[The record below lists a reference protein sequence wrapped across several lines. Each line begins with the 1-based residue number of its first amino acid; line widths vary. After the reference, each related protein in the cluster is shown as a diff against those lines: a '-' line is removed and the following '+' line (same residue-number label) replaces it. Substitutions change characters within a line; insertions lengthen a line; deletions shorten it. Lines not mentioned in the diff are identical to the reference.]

1 MPPKHRPGRG
11 RPKKTAMRDDKSD
24 KSDSPSEGSP
34 TGSASPTSPPMTPR
48 KTRQKRVA
56 YALLSWDDLP
66 AWRRDNVYV
75 QTGYR
80 PTSHSYIASFASVL
94 AIHNESVNIWT
105 HLGGAIVAALLGLT
119 LYIESSA
126 IAAYWA
132 SLNHTLPTVA
142 SWLAATTATALTATG
157 LDDLVQPLVAS
168 STAAGD
174 PSATLV
180 LSCFAGGAIAC
191 LGMSATYHALSNHS
205 PAVARWGNKLD
216 YTGIVFLIVGSYVP
230 TLYYG
235 FFCHKWWMTVYLYS
249 IGILGTAC
257 LVVSW
262 LEHFRTPAW
271 RPYRAML
278 FVGLGASGVVPIVHS
293 LLFLEPG
300 ATLGARYASINAKIG
315 LEWVLLQGA
324 LYIAGA
330 FLYGARWPERQWPGK
345 FDIWGSSHQIFHVFV
360 VAAAA
365 AHLRGVLQAY
375 MHHHQQY
382 HVLGQTCPAI

>member
-1 MPPKHRPGRG
+1 MPPKHKPGHG
-11 RPKKTAMRDDKSD
+11 RPKKTAMRDDREKEREKNEAGLVD
-24 KSDSPSEGSP
+24 NGLVDL
-34 TGSASPTSPPMTPR
+34 ALPPMTPR
-48 KTRQKRVA
+48 KSRQKRVA

-80 PTSHSYIASFASVL
+80 PTSHSYIASFASVA

-105 HLGGAIVAALLGLT
+105 HLGGAIVATLLGLT
-119 LYIESSA
+119 LYVESSE

-132 SLNHTLPTVA
+132 SLNETLPAVTA
-142 SWLAATTATALTATG
+142 WLASVTTTALAATG
-157 LDDLVQPLVAS
+157 LDDLVLPLAT

-180 LSCFAGGAIAC
+180 LSCFAGGAVAC

-235 FFCHKWWMTVYLYS
+235 FFCHRWWMTLYLYS
-249 IGILGTAC
+249 IGVLGTAC

-271 RPYRAML
+271 RPYRALL
-278 FVGLGASGVVPIVHS
+278 FVALGVSGVVPIAHS
-293 LLFLEPG
+293 LFWLESG
-300 ATLGARYASINAKIG
+300 ATLGARYASLNAKIG
-315 LEWVLLQGA
+315 LGWVLLQGA
-324 LYIAGA
+324 LYVFGA
-330 FLYGARWPERQWPGK
+330 FLYAARWPERQWPGQ

-382 HVLGQTCPAI
+382 HVLGATCPAS